1 MIGFEL
7 GITGKASRE
16 MVSCMTEYAN
26 QVQRV
31 MTRDS
36 FLVFHCFVRD
46 RLLLLG
52 SNSPCPPART

>member
-1 MIGFEL
+1 MTGFKL

-31 MTRDS
+31 MSRDIYMYR
-36 FLVFHCFVRD
+36 LV
-46 RLLLLG
+46 
-52 SNSPCPPART
+52 